1 MEATIYQRVKLVLE
15 DKSISVNALS
25 KQINVAQATL
35 NPQLRGD
42 RTLAA
47 NIVAKI
53 LDVFP
58 DVSAEWLMRG
68 VGTMY
73 SNQDVQYSLSLD
85 NIGGSHCFSI
95 LSSCLFLTSTHFWY
109 DVEFQKL
116 IGSLAILVD
125 VQIDTLVS
133 VGKFLESDSDR
144 FFFDCFLPSHKPLF
158 YNSAA
163 KISIFFVTRKF
174 WVTK

>member
-1 MEATIYQRVKLVLE
+1 MEVTIYQRVKCVLE

-53 LDVFP
+53 LDAFP

-73 SNQDVQYSLSLD
+73 SNQDTDDSSYMVAETPHREEPK
-85 NIGGSHCFSI
+85 IEESHQDDSVWKAKYEELEKRYDQLLSI
-95 LSSCLFLTSTHFWY
+95 LGGGMR
-109 DVEFQKL
+109 Q
-116 IGSLAILVD
+116 AN
-125 VQIDTLVS
+125 
-133 VGKFLESDSDR
+133 VG
-144 FFFDCFLPSHKPLF
+144 
-158 YNSAA
+158 
-163 KISIFFVTRKF
+163 
-174 WVTK
+174 

>member
-1 MEATIYQRVKLVLE
+1 MEVAIYQRVKCVLE

-47 NIVAKI
+47 NIVTKI
-53 LDVFP
+53 LDAFP

-73 SNQDVQYSLSLD
+73 SNQDADDVSYMVAEEPKHDIIHEVISGQE
-85 NIGGSHCFSI
+85 SHHDDSVWKAKYEELEKRYDQLLSI
-95 LSSCLFLTSTHFWY
+95 LGGGM
-109 DVEFQKL
+109 KK
-116 IGSLAILVD
+116 AN
-125 VQIDTLVS
+125 
-133 VGKFLESDSDR
+133 VG
-144 FFFDCFLPSHKPLF
+144 
-158 YNSAA
+158 
-163 KISIFFVTRKF
+163 
-174 WVTK
+174 

>member
-1 MEATIYQRVKLVLE
+1 MFINVNCMEITIYQRVKLILE

-47 NIVAKI
+47 NIVEKI
-53 LDVFP
+53 LTAFP

-73 SNQDVQYSLSLD
+73 SNQDADDSSYMVAETPHREEPKIEESNQDDSVWKAKYEELEKRYDQLL
-85 NIGGSHCFSI
+85 SI
-95 LSSCLFLTSTHFWY
+95 LGGGMR
-109 DVEFQKL
+109 Q
-116 IGSLAILVD
+116 AN
-125 VQIDTLVS
+125 
-133 VGKFLESDSDR
+133 VG
-144 FFFDCFLPSHKPLF
+144 
-158 YNSAA
+158 
-163 KISIFFVTRKF
+163 
-174 WVTK
+174 

>member
-35 NPQLRGD
+35 NPQSRGD

-47 NIVAKI
+47 NIVEKI
-53 LDVFP
+53 LTAFP

-73 SNQDVQYSLSLD
+73 SNQDADDSSYMVAETPHHEEPKIEEPHQDDSVWKAKYEELEKRYDQLL
-85 NIGGSHCFSI
+85 SI
-95 LSSCLFLTSTHFWY
+95 LGGGMRQSN
-109 DVEFQKL
+109 
-116 IGSLAILVD
+116 
-125 VQIDTLVS
+125 
-133 VGKFLESDSDR
+133 VG
-144 FFFDCFLPSHKPLF
+144 
-158 YNSAA
+158 
-163 KISIFFVTRKF
+163 
-174 WVTK
+174 

>member
-1 MEATIYQRVKLVLE
+1 MEVTIYQRVKLVLE

-47 NIVAKI
+47 NIVEKI
-53 LDVFP
+53 LTAFP

-73 SNQDVQYSLSLD
+73 SNQDADDSSYMVAETPHHEEPKIEESHQDDSVWKAKYEELEKRYDQLLSVL
-85 NIGGSHCFSI
+85 GGGMS
-95 LSSCLFLTSTHFWY
+95 
-109 DVEFQKL
+109 K
-116 IGSLAILVD
+116 AN
-125 VQIDTLVS
+125 
-133 VGKFLESDSDR
+133 VG
-144 FFFDCFLPSHKPLF
+144 
-158 YNSAA
+158 
-163 KISIFFVTRKF
+163 
-174 WVTK
+174 

>member
-47 NIVAKI
+47 NIVEKI
-53 LDVFP
+53 LTAFP

-68 VGTMY
+68 IGSMY
-73 SNQDVQYSLSLD
+73 SNQDADDSSYMVAETPHHEEPK
-85 NIGGSHCFSI
+85 IEESHQDDSVWKAKYEELEKRYDQLLSI
-95 LSSCLFLTSTHFWY
+95 LGGGMR
-109 DVEFQKL
+109 Q
-116 IGSLAILVD
+116 AN
-125 VQIDTLVS
+125 
-133 VGKFLESDSDR
+133 VG
-144 FFFDCFLPSHKPLF
+144 
-158 YNSAA
+158 
-163 KISIFFVTRKF
+163 
-174 WVTK
+174 

>member
-1 MEATIYQRVKLVLE
+1 MEVTIYQRVKRVLE

-47 NIVAKI
+47 NIVEKI
-53 LDVFP
+53 LEAFP

-73 SNQDVQYSLSLD
+73 SNQDAD
-85 NIGGSHCFSI
+85 D
-95 LSSCLFLTSTHFWY
+95 SSYMVAEEPKHDIIHEVIPEQEYHQDDSVWKAKYEAIKDCY
-109 DVEFQKL
+109 DM
-116 IGSLAILVD
+116 
-125 VQIDTLVS
+125 LVS
-133 VGKFLESDSDR
+133 NLGGVMGKRSVG
-144 FFFDCFLPSHKPLF
+144 
-158 YNSAA
+158 
-163 KISIFFVTRKF
+163 
-174 WVTK
+174 

>member
-1 MEATIYQRVKLVLE
+1 MEVTIYQRVKCVLE

-53 LDVFP
+53 LDAFP

-73 SNQDVQYSLSLD
+73 SNQDADDSSYMVAETPHREEP
-85 NIGGSHCFSI
+85 NIEESYQDDSVWKAKYEELEKRYDQLLSI
-95 LSSCLFLTSTHFWY
+95 LGGGMR
-109 DVEFQKL
+109 Q
-116 IGSLAILVD
+116 AN
-125 VQIDTLVS
+125 
-133 VGKFLESDSDR
+133 VG
-144 FFFDCFLPSHKPLF
+144 
-158 YNSAA
+158 
-163 KISIFFVTRKF
+163 
-174 WVTK
+174 